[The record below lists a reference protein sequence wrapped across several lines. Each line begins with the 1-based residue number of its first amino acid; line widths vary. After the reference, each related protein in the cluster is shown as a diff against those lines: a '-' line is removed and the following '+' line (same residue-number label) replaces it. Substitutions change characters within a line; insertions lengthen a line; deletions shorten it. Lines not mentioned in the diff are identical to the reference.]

1 MKEFMVSTS
10 GHALKSHKTYNV
22 FLLTYLFNTIKRLQE
37 LFIVKNYIGLEIKN
51 EKKKKKN
58 GCFNQNKEN

>member
-22 FLLTYLFNTIKRLQE
+22 FLLTYLFNNSELDNQKITGIIKC
-37 LFIVKNYIGLEIKN
+37 
-51 EKKKKKN
+51 EKLYWSRN
-58 GCFNQNKEN
+58 